1 MVAIQVHLCISG
13 SLSAQRKNRNKA
25 GRAIGKCERMMT
37 PELLIFPISAEVN
50 ACLSHYA
57 FRAHSFSCTSVNKN
71 SHCFFFRSLKARVLS
86 SWEQNTSL
94 KKLCLNHK
102 TILSFPMYPFINMG
116 AERKRRKLGEKKLFT
131 VYNKT
136 LQSLNEISS
145 SFRFSLTWTLS
156 KSPSLHL

>member
-37 PELLIFPISAEVN
+37 PELLIFSISAEVN

-116 AERKRRKLGEKKLFT
+116 AERKRRKLGKKKKCSQFIIKP
-131 VYNKT
+131 Y
-136 LQSLNEISS
+136 SLSM
-145 SFRFSLTWTLS
+145 RF
-156 KSPSLHL
+156 PLHLDSA